1 MAINFSEKEME
12 FCCPNLIKMEGTMK
26 TIRKALQIILPFSIL
41 ILAFVFAQ
49 CSRLP
54 TESQTTQRE
63 PELLVKVNNRLPN
76 SEDRVTN
83 TTGGCEFG
91 TQRSGANYQICLPTS
106 PPQPSWNGDLVVY
119 AHGYVS
125 IDKPL
130 VPQDDKVGGIPI
142 SQIITGM
149 GFGFATTSYYKNGLV
164 EPKIGIKDLV
174 KLVKIFGKQHGEP
187 NRTYLIGVSEG
198 GLITTLA
205 IEKRPDENDE
215 EEEDV
220 FNGGLALCGPIGDF
234 REQIN
239 YFGNFR
245 VVFDYFFPGVIS
257 GSPVNIP
264 QAVMEA
270 WDDPNPLNNLQLAI
284 IAAISAPANQL
295 KTAQLLTVTGA
306 AFDPN
311 DPLTIG
317 NTVLGILFYNILG
330 TNDAIATLGGQ
341 PFDNQQTTYSG
352 SLNDMALKGGIERF
366 SADRAAINRIES
378 HYQTSGQPMVP
389 LFTMHTDLDEIV
401 PSFHETLYR
410 LKVIQ
415 TGSTALHTNIPEI
428 NRYGHCNFELAE
440 LLNAFGQLI
449 FKVTGQPQ
457 MIAEAGTF

>member
-1 MAINFSEKEME
+1 
-12 FCCPNLIKMEGTMK
+12 MK

-106 PPQPSWNGDLVVY
+106 PPQPPWNGDLVVY

-125 IDKPL
+125 IEKPL
-130 VPQDDKVGGIPI
+130 VPQDDEVGGIPI

-164 EPKIGIKDLV
+164 EPKRGIKDLV
-174 KLVKIFGKQHGEP
+174 KLVKIFGKKHGAP
-187 NRTYLIGVSEG
+187 NRTYLVGVSEG

-245 VVFDYFFPGVIS
+245 VVFDFFFPGVIP

-264 QAVMEA
+264 QTVMDA
-270 WDDPNPLNNLQLAI
+270 WNNQSLQPAI
-284 IAAISAPANQL
+284 IAAISANPRN
-295 KTAQLLTVTGA
+295 TMQLLDVTGA
-306 AFDPN
+306 ASDPN
-311 DPLTIG
+311 DPRTIG

-341 PFDNQQTTYSG
+341 PFDNQQTTYFG
-352 SLNDMALKGGIERF
+352 SLNDTALKSGIERF

-389 LFTMHTDLDEIV
+389 LFTMHTDSDEII
-401 PSFHETLYR
+401 PSIHETLYR

-428 NRYGHCNFELAE
+428 NRYGHCNFELVE

-457 MIAEAGTF
+457 MIAEVGTF

>member
-1 MAINFSEKEME
+1 
-12 FCCPNLIKMEGTMK
+12 MK

-106 PPQPSWNGDLVVY
+106 PPQPPWNGDLVVY

-125 IDKPL
+125 IEKPL
-130 VPQDDKVGGIPI
+130 VPQDDEVGGIPI

-205 IEKRPDENDE
+205 IETDEKN
-215 EEEDV
+215 V

-245 VVFDYFFPGVIS
+245 VVFDFFFPGVIP

-264 QAVMEA
+264 QTVMEA
-270 WDDPNPLNNLQLAI
+270 WNNQSLQVAI
-284 IAAISAPANQL
+284 IAAISANPGN
-295 KTAQLLTVTGA
+295 TGQLLAVTGA

-352 SLNDMALKGGIERF
+352 SLNDMVLNSGIQRF
-366 SADRAAINRIES
+366 SADRAAIKRIEA
-378 HYQTSGQPMVP
+378 HYQTSGQPTVP
-389 LFTMHTDLDEIV
+389 LITMHTDLDEIV
-401 PSFHETLYR
+401 PSFHETLYG

-415 TGSTALHTNIPEI
+415 TGSSALHTNILVT

-440 LLNAFGQLI
+440 LQTAFGQLI
-449 FKVTGQPQ
+449 LKVTGQPQ
-457 MIAEAGTF
+457 MIAEVGTF

>member
-1 MAINFSEKEME
+1 
-12 FCCPNLIKMEGTMK
+12 MK
-26 TIRKALQIILPFSIL
+26 TIRKALQIIPMCSIL

-54 TESQTTQRE
+54 TEPQTTQRE

-76 SEDRVTN
+76 SEDIVTN
-83 TTGGCEFG
+83 TTSGCEFG
-91 TQRSGANYQICLPTS
+91 TQHSGANYQICLPTS
-106 PPQPSWNGDLVVY
+106 PPQPPWNGDLVVY

-149 GFGFATTSYYKNGLV
+149 GFAFATTSYYKNGLV
-164 EPKIGIKDLV
+164 EPKRGIKDLR
-174 KLVKIFGKQHGEP
+174 KLVKIFRKKHGAP
-187 NRTYLIGVSEG
+187 NRTYLVGVSEG

-205 IEKRPDENDE
+205 IEKRPDENE
-215 EEEDV
+215 EEENV

-245 VVFDYFFPGVIS
+245 VVFDFFFPGVIP

-270 WDDPNPLNNLQLAI
+270 WDDPNPVNNLQLAI
-284 IAAISAPANQL
+284 IAAISANQQ
-295 KTAQLLTVTGA
+295 KTAQLLAVTDA
-306 AFDPN
+306 AFDPG
-311 DPLTIG
+311 DLATIG

-341 PFDNQQTTYSG
+341 PFDNQQTMYSR
-352 SLNDMALKGGIERF
+352 SFDDEALNNGIQRF
-366 SADRAAINRIES
+366 SADPAAINRSES
-378 HYQTSGQPMVP
+378 HYQTSGQPTVP

-457 MIAEAGTF
+457 MIAEVGTF